1 MTKKIKYILWSV
13 ILFSNI
19 LYCSKNPSN
28 TPKQL
33 ISLTETERVFLDTHT
48 TITAHNETYWA
59 PFNFNIN
66 NKPMGFSIDY
76 IKLLTSKLGISVK
89 FISGYSW
96 SEYMKMLQEDKLDT
110 IINIAYTKERAK
122 SIEFTKPFYTIQNAI
137 YVNKANPNFNSLEDL
152 KGHTI
157 ASVKDFFTQQ
167 ELAKDIPEI
176 KQKLVENQLDTIK
189 LLSLGKVDAIIAE
202 KAIAD
207 YIIQNNGISNIMPTN
222 FVKDSKYLAQLRI
235 GTSKKN
241 RVLKNILNKAQK
253 LITTQEMNAL
263 KQKWFGV
270 DIGQKNSFTAKE
282 KHYLNNKKI
291 IKVCTNPN
299 WTPIEFTE
307 NNKPQGIS
315 IDNLEIV
322 AKDTQL
328 TLKYIITSSWSQSQE
343 FLKQKK
349 CDILPAAIRTKKR
362 ETYANFTEPYLK
374 YDLAIITKNDK
385 PLVTNIESI
394 IYKTMSRKKGSGLIA
409 KLKSKYP
416 KISIKE
422 TYGYQDA
429 ISDVSD
435 GNVYFTITTL
445 PVFSYYK
452 NKSNLTNLQV
462 AGYSKMKY
470 NLSIAVR
477 KDDITLLNILNKAL
491 NKIDLSTQTL
501 IFEKWTK
508 KQVRFQADYRLLW
521 QLAIVSLIIIIIIL
535 FFILKQKR
543 LNMKIQQLNIELEE
557 RVKKAIKE
565 TQKKEQLLR
574 QQSRFAQMGEMISMI
589 AHQWRQPLAAISS
602 TSATINLK
610 TKLNKLDKDT
620 ALELSSKISSYSQ
633 HLSSTINDFREFF
646 RENKEKKETTYN
658 ELIESV
664 LGIIETS
671 IINKN
676 IVLNKSLNSN
686 SIFNTYP
693 NELKQVILNLI
704 KNAEDILLEKEIEN
718 PEINIKTHD
727 NLLIISDNAG
737 GIPKDIIDKIFD
749 PYFSTKIN
757 KDGTGLGLYMSK
769 TIIEEHCNGSL
780 SVVNNGYG
788 AEFTIVLKGLK

>member
-1 MTKKIKYILWSV
+1 MIKKIRYILLSI
-13 ILFSNI
+13 ILLSNI
-19 LYCSKNPSN
+19 LYCSIDLYKM
-28 TPKQL
+28 
-33 ISLTETERVFLDTHT
+33 SLTEEEKSFLNTHP
-48 TITAHNETYWA
+48 TITAHNEAFWA
-59 PFNFNIN
+59 PFNFNID
-66 NKPMGFSIDY
+66 NKPIGFSIDY
-76 IKLLTSKLGISVK
+76 IRLLTSKLGINVK
-89 FISGYSW
+89 FISGYNW

-122 SIEFTKPFYTIQNAI
+122 DIEFTKPFYTIQNAI
-137 YVNKANPNFNSLEDL
+137 YVNKSNPNFNSLEDL

-157 ASVKDFFTQQ
+157 ACVKDFFTQQ
-167 ELAKDIPEI
+167 ELLKDIPEI
-176 KQKLVENQLDTIK
+176 KQKLVENQLDAIK

-207 YIIQNNGISNIMPTN
+207 YIIQNNGIFNIIPTN
-222 FVKDSKYLAQLRI
+222 FVKDKKYLVQLRI
-235 GTSKKN
+235 GTSKKD
-241 RVLKNILNKAQK
+241 RILKDILNKAQE
-253 LITTQEMNAL
+253 LITTQEMNIL

-270 DIGQKNSFTAKE
+270 EIGQKDIFTAKE
-282 KHYLNNKKI
+282 RQYLHNKKI
-291 IKVCTNPN
+291 IRVCTNPN
-299 WTPIEFTE
+299 WTPIEFIE
-307 NNKPQGIS
+307 NDKPQGIS

-322 AKDTQL
+322 AKNTQL
-328 TLKYIITSSWSQSQE
+328 TLKYIKTSSWSQSQE

-349 CDILPAAIRTKKR
+349 CDILPAAIKTKKR

-374 YDLAIITKNDK
+374 YDLAIITKSDK

-394 IYKTMSRKKGSGLIA
+394 IDKTMSRKKGSGLIA

-416 KISIKE
+416 KITIKE

-477 KDDITLLNILNKAL
+477 KDDTILLNILNKAL
-491 NKIDLSTQTL
+491 SEIDLSTQTL

-508 KQVRFQADYRLLW
+508 KQVEFQADYRLLW
-521 QLAIVSLIIIIIIL
+521 QLAIISLIIIIIIL
-535 FFILKQKR
+535 FFTLKQKR

-557 RVKKAIKE
+557 KVKKAIKE

-620 ALELSSKISSYSQ
+620 ALELSSKISNYSQ

-646 RENKEKKETTYN
+646 RENKEKKDTTYN

-664 LGIIETS
+664 LVIIETS

-676 IVLNKSLNSN
+676 ITLNKNLNS
-686 SIFNTYP
+686 STIFRTYP

-718 PEINIKTHD
+718 PVINIITHGD
-727 NLLIISDNAG
+727 VLTISDNAG
-737 GIPKDIIDKIFD
+737 GISEDIVDKIFD
-749 PYFSTKIN
+749 PYFSTKN
-757 KDGTGLGLYMSK
+757 KKDGTGLGLYMSK

-780 SVVNNGYG
+780 TVSNNRYG
-788 AEFTIVLKGLK
+788 AEFKIVLEGFK